1 MPDYARACRPPDYA
15 PNYAI
20 MPSIMA
26 RALLRL
32 PSICLGLTCG
42 SCNAAAPPA
51 AAAARVL
58 GIFPHTGTPRRCVEN
73 LPHVKRSSGSAGL
86 HASLR
91 SSPTPLP
98 SDDPTPRSDSGS
110 SDALNVG
117 GAQPA
122 LAGRHT
128 DACAPHP
135 RPLLPL
141 AERNGS
147 FLGALTRATRCGGGC
162 PGPAA
167 APPPAPPPS
176 PARI

>member
-1 MPDYARACRPPDYA
+1 MALCFLDA
-15 PNYAI
+15 P
-20 MPSIMA
+20 
-26 RALLRL
+26 
-32 PSICLGLTCG
+32 
-42 SCNAAAPPA
+42 
-51 AAAARVL
+51 
-58 GIFPHTGTPRRCVEN
+58 RCVAERYIRVFFHT
-73 LPHVKRSSGSAGL
+73 PHHPQDVWKIYRIPKAALTRG
-86 HASLR
+86 ASTVECPR
-91 SSPTPLP
+91 SPTPLP

>member
-1 MPDYARACRPPDYA
+1 MAVGARAERLRGSPKTITAPRHHCALRPP
-15 PNYAI
+15 
-20 MPSIMA
+20 
-26 RALLRL
+26 L
-32 PSICLGLTCG
+32 PQPRHAT
-42 SCNAAAPPA
+42 P
-51 AAAARVL
+51 
-58 GIFPHTGTPRRCVEN
+58 FPHARLIAPAVC
-73 LPHVKRSSGSAGL
+73 A
-86 HASLR
+86 A
-91 SSPTPLP
+91 
-98 SDDPTPRSDSGS
+98 SDSGS
-110 SDALNVG
+110 PDALNVG

>member
-1 MPDYARACRPPDYA
+1 MWLCASWTSLDA
-15 PNYAI
+15 P
-20 MPSIMA
+20 
-26 RALLRL
+26 
-32 PSICLGLTCG
+32 
-42 SCNAAAPPA
+42 
-51 AAAARVL
+51 
-58 GIFPHTGTPRRCVEN
+58 RCVAE
-73 LPHVKRSSGSAGL
+73 RYIRAF
-86 HASLR
+86 ASYRYHRYLYDAKDR
-91 SSPTPLP
+91 IPKAALTRGASTVECPRSPTPLP

-147 FLGALTRATRCGGGC
+147 FLGALTRATLRRQL
-162 PGPAA
+162 PRPAA